1 MFGLTPEALAFVVF
15 SLGMLVLMGTGM
27 NMGLALVLTGAG
39 MAWVLDFWD
48 TQLLAQNLVAGV
60 DSFPLL
66 AVPFFILAGEL
77 MNSGGIS
84 RRIIDMAQAW
94 VGHIRGG
101 LGYVAIGA
109 AVLMAS
115 MSGSALADTAA
126 LATILLPM
134 MRQQGY
140 PMNTSAGL
148 IASGGI
154 IAPIIPP
161 SMPFVIYG
169 VTTNTSISALFVSG
183 IVPGLMMGAGLIFA
197 WRWVLRGMDLPQG
210 QPLPMKDRLRATARA
225 FWAMLMPIIIIGG
238 MKTGVFTPTEAAVV
252 AVFYGLFVG
261 MVIHRTIT
269 VRDLFPILRESG
281 ELSAVILIVVSL
293 AGIFAYSLSTLG
305 VIDPVANAIVNS
317 GLGEYGVLALLIV
330 LLITVG
336 MFLDGISI
344 FLIFVPLLLP
354 IMQHYHWDPV
364 WFGVILTLKVALGQ
378 FTPPLAVNLMVSCR
392 IAGVRMESTVR
403 WVGWMLLAM
412 FLVMVLVIAF
422 PPLALWLPARLGY

>member
-1 MFGLTPEALAFVVF
+1 
-15 SLGMLVLMGTGM
+15 MLP
-27 NMGLALVLTGAG
+27 
-39 MAWVLDFWD
+39 
-48 TQLLAQNLVAGV
+48 LVAI
-60 DSFPLL
+60 
-66 AVPFFILAGEL
+66 AVAMFL
-77 MNSGGIS
+77 GGIS
-84 RRIIDMAQAW
+84 GSGPANAAA
-94 VGHIRGG
+94 VGGVMIAAMSRA
-101 LGYVAIGA
+101 GYPPSFSASVVGA
-109 AVLMAS
+109 A
-115 MSGSALADTAA
+115 AA
-126 LATILLPM
+126 TDIL
-134 MRQQGY
+134 
-140 PMNTSAGL
+140 
-148 IASGGI
+148 
-154 IAPIIPP
+154 IPP
-161 SMPFVIYG
+161 SVAFIIYSVLVPG
-169 VTTNTSISALFVSG
+169 ASVPALFAAGMIPGVLAG
-183 IVPGLMMGAGLIFA
+183 IALIVPAVWMARRHKMGHLEATMPRPPFWKSLREALWGLAAPVLI
-197 WRWVLRGMDLPQG
+197 L
-210 QPLPMKDRLRATARA
+210 
-225 FWAMLMPIIIIGG
+225 GG
-238 MKTGVFTPTEAAVV
+238 MRAGWFTPTEAAVV

-261 MVIHRTIT
+261 MVVHRTIS

-281 ELSAVILIVVSL
+281 ELSAVILLVVSL

-330 LLITVG
+330 LLVTVG

-354 IMQHYHWDPV
+354 IMQHYQWDPV